1 MEVPLNI
8 SAGTWKQTDFPAP
21 VGITPRVLPGENVV
35 DYIALTGAEFAV
47 SEILFQNLVFIHVCL
62 SKTKGGS
69 FRLTAL

>member
-1 MEVPLNI
+1 MEHQRRNLEADRF
-8 SAGTWKQTDFPAP
+8 SRAGGHYAET
-21 VGITPRVLPGENVV
+21 VLPGENVV

-47 SEILFQNLVFIHVCL
+47 SEILFQNLVFTHVCL

>member
-21 VGITPRVLPGENVV
+21 GGHYAETVLPGENVV
-35 DYIALTGAEFAV
+35 DYIALTWAEFAV

-62 SKTKGGS
+62 SKTRAGA
-69 FRLTAL
+69 FD